1 MTPPSPRE
9 PRAAGGLMALAI
21 LGGVVIGSILGQP
34 TIGFLAGAAVG
45 VGVMVAFWLIDRRR

>member
-1 MTPPSPRE
+1 MTTPSPRE

-34 TIGFLAGAAVG
+34 TIGFLTGAAIG
-45 VGVMVAFWLIDRRR
+45 VGLLVAFWLIDRGR